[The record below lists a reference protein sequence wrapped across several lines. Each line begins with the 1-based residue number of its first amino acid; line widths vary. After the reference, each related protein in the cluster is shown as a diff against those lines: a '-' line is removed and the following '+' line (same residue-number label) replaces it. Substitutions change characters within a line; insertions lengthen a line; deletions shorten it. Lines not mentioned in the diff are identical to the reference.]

1 MRFRFDIGGETYSK
15 HKEAFKRVL
24 ARHGL
29 RWHGTLDRPEWRG
42 RAERVHASYERDEAK
57 DVLVRATLVWEGQ
70 TKSKLLE
77 DLKAWAWEVG
87 GKVEEEK
94 RPAADEVTDDVER
107 ALTLW
112 DIVNKPDV
120 DRLRERGRPSAWIE
134 EDVRRWKRRRQERRR
149 ELMGQID

>member
-1 MRFRFDIGGETYSK
+1 M
-15 HKEAFKRVL
+15 
-24 ARHGL
+24 
-29 RWHGTLDRPEWRG
+29 
-42 RAERVHASYERDEAK
+42 
-57 DVLVRATLVWEGQ
+57 
-70 TKSKLLE
+70 
-77 DLKAWAWEVG
+77 
-87 GKVEEEK
+87 
-94 RPAADEVTDDVER
+94 ER